1 MKKSVLLFMM
11 LMAFGLMSAQD
22 DYKSFMDS
30 AGASSALFKGY
41 TPVLYR
47 FVHTG
52 TYYAY
57 EKSYLDGDVLYNGK
71 RYRGVKLNLNSHL
84 DELIV
89 YDVKSNRYV
98 QLNKS
103 YVDTFTIGTRKFINL
118 RERDKSGMID
128 PGYYQ
133 LLYDNSVSV
142 YKKIVKVYS
151 ETVNQEY
158 IASSRGV
165 IKKFIASVKY
175 YLVNQDGTYVI
186 KRKRDILD
194 LYPEMKEDIRKHI
207 RVNALSFNEDT
218 MDEAMVSVLSFI
230 DKKHE

>member
-1 MKKSVLLFMM
+1 MKKSVLLLMM
-11 LMAFGLMSAQD
+11 LMASGLMSAQD

-30 AGASSALFKGY
+30 AGENSALFKGY

-52 TYYAY
+52 TYYAF
-57 EKSYLDGDVLYNGK
+57 EKSYLDGDVIYNGK
-71 RYRGVKLNLNSHL
+71 RYSGVKLNLNSHL

-89 YDVKSNRYV
+89 FDVKSNRYV

-118 RERDKSGMID
+118 MERDKSGMID

-165 IKKFIASVKY
+165 IKKFITSVKY
-175 YLVNQDGTYVI
+175 YLVNSDGTYVI
-186 KRKRDILD
+186 KRKKTFWISI
-194 LYPEMKEDIRKHI
+194 PK
-207 RVNALSFNEDT
+207 
-218 MDEAMVSVLSFI
+218 
-230 DKKHE
+230 

>member
-1 MKKSVLLFMM
+1 MKKSVLLLMM
-11 LMAFGLMSAQD
+11 LMASGLMSAQD
-22 DYKSFMDS
+22 GYKSFMDS
-30 AGASSALFKGY
+30 AGENSALFKGY

-71 RYRGVKLNLNSHL
+71 RYSGVKLNLNSHL

-89 YDVKSNRYV
+89 FDVKSNRYV

-103 YVDTFTIGTRKFINL
+103 YVDTFTIGTRKFISL

-133 LLYDNSVSV
+133 LLYDNSVTV

-165 IKKFIASVKY
+165 IKKFITSVKY
-175 YLVNQDGTYVI
+175 YLVNSDGTYVI
-186 KRKRDILD
+186 KRK
-194 LYPEMKEDIRKHI
+194 K
-207 RVNALSFNEDT
+207 
-218 MDEAMVSVLSFI
+218 
-230 DKKHE
+230 